1 VPALPETRE
10 CTIRRADPPG
20 SDRTRYLSEPGFAT
34 PYGPETLRFH
44 ARNPPVSDGEGG
56 EWPARAGR
64 GRVGVTMVSEPDTAM
79 PPSPLKAALRT
90 LRDALPIPGPGAI
103 EVQRADLAIPH
114 LPPDLDGLTILQVS
128 DTHVTARNPAT
139 RDLHNRLLTLLES
152 PDPSWPAIDLAVLSG
167 DYMNV
172 DGDEHVATECLR
184 DLVHTSAKLT
194 RRGCFGV
201 FGNHDHAE
209 LKDLVRARS
218 ERDRWPVT
226 WMHSETL
233 TIDGLPLDVI
243 GSDWPEAFDAAS
255 TKRPE
260 RLSDGA
266 PLRLA
271 LGHTPDSIGD
281 AHRAGAHLLLAGHTH
296 GGQIRLNTARG
307 VLAGFTASTIVPRR
321 APSGIYRFRHDSTP
335 HNRETTLA
343 VTRGVGFQLM
353 PVRINCPP
361 QIVLY
366 TLRAAEPDR
375 SEETPMPPEPAG
387 PDGRLEVVRVW

>member
-1 VPALPETRE
+1 M
-10 CTIRRADPPG
+10 D
-20 SDRTRYLSEPGFAT
+20 S
-34 PYGPETLRFH
+34 GPE
-44 ARNPPVSDGEGG
+44 ARLMPRPPLQ
-56 EWPARAGR
+56 
-64 GRVGVTMVSEPDTAM
+64 T
-79 PPSPLKAALRT
+79 ALRA
-90 LRDALPIPGPGAI
+90 LGDALPMPEPGAI
-103 EVQRADLAIPH
+103 EVDRADLAIAH
-114 LPPDLDGLTILQVS
+114 LPAELEGLTILQVS
-128 DTHVTARNPAT
+128 DTHITARNTVA
-139 RDLHNRLLTLLES
+139 RDLHDRLLELLES
-152 PDPSWPAIDLAVLSG
+152 PDPSWPAIDLAVFSG

-172 DGDEHVATECLR
+172 DGDEHLASDCLR

-209 LKDLVRARS
+209 LKDLVRART
-218 ERDRWPVT
+218 RHDGWPVT
-226 WMHSETL
+226 WMHSASLE
-233 TIDGLPLDVI
+233 IDGLPLDVF
-243 GSDWPEAFDAAS
+243 GSDWPESFRAAIS
-255 TKRPE
+255 NRPE

-366 TLRAAEPDR
+366 TLRAVEPDR
-375 SEETPMPPEPAG
+375 SGETPMPPEPAG